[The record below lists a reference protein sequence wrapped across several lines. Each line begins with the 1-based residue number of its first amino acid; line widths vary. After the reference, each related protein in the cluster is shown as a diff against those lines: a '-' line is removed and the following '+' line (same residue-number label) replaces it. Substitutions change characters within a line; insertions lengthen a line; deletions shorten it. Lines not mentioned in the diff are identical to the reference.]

1 MSYKVYKDSHLLGE
15 YESKAEARM
24 IMEESA
30 KDHVRRHMYADRY
43 LVDVIVHDDKIE
55 FKPVGE
61 IIREIFEKQNQQEMI
76 KFYFPELRI
85 EQVWLPYVVKTF
97 AFDTTEQLN
106 MFLTY
111 EKVDSNAIVSIDNK
125 TLYYRVEDFSQDR

>member
-1 MSYKVYKDSHLLGE
+1 MKNSN
-15 YESKAEARM
+15 
-24 IMEESA
+24 
-30 KDHVRRHMYADRY
+30 
-43 LVDVIVHDDKIE
+43 
-55 FKPVGE
+55 
-61 IIREIFEKQNQQEMI
+61 IFEKQNQQEMI

-85 EQVWLPYVVKTF
+85 EHVWFPYVVKTF

-111 EKVDSNAIVSIDNK
+111 KKVDSNAIVSIDNK